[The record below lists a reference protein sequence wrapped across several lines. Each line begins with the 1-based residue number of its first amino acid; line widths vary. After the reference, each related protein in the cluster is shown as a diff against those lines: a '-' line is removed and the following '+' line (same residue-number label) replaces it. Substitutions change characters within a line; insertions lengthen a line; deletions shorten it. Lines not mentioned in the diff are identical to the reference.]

1 MYNFLL
7 ARRPSFLA
15 VTLPGKPGKLV
26 PSRDP
31 LLFLRLVSPEELF
44 ALEYKTRCS
53 LLLAHAPPLIISQ
66 P

>member
-1 MYNFLL
+1 MYNFRL

-44 ALEYKTRCS
+44 ALE
-53 LLLAHAPPLIISQ
+53 
-66 P
+66 